1 MPRRLATG
9 KIRRM
14 MRKPVAVGSPA
25 APLAGACAPWSSRG
39 LAIAWGLAFVPSALL
54 GQTLVELRLSRA
66 EARVGEEV
74 VVSLVLRSG
83 GLAPW
88 CGLRVELGDGQTRDL
103 RIGMNGDA
111 DLTSSLAVRHAAAG
125 TYTVR
130 ATGRALLR
138 GLRSAPACDGGSLSA
153 MLRVHDP
160 GGVPP
165 APPAADR
172 SAAGTVPF
180 TAPVVAPTGA
190 PFAAPI
196 LARPV
201 PPEAAPAAAALP
213 DRASVAEGP
222 PVPQLPAA
230 LPAVT
235 APPPMEPA
243 RPGPAGMVA
252 LPTFGDRTS
261 APTGAGRTAPAA
273 TGPVAAPAVTLP
285 GIGPLP
291 GLPTTPSLPE
301 RPPLPPRDAP
311 GPQAARGCV
320 PAPAMEARDYAQPE
334 FIGRPDGRVARMC
347 FYRSDGRSAVE
358 NLNFYA
364 NGHVVFSGSR
374 SAGGFAG
381 GVTVLG
387 AARGTYGVQGG
398 RLALR
403 LAYAGTG
410 VSQSGRGAGTQRE
423 LDTSGREAFEQAMVL
438 PNCQRITVRDMLQRL
453 EMPAGPGHP
462 PYLVIDG
469 VRWEQMGIDC
479 PAWQGWR

>member
-160 GGVPP
+160 GASLQPRRLPIDLPP
-165 APPAADR
+165 APCRSLHRLLRPRVRLSPRPSSRDR
-172 SAAGTVPF
+172 SRQR
-180 TAPVVAPTGA
+180 
-190 PFAAPI
+190 
-196 LARPV
+196 L
-201 PPEAAPAAAALP
+201 
-213 DRASVAEGP
+213 
-222 PVPQLPAA
+222 
-230 LPAVT
+230 
-235 APPPMEPA
+235 
-243 RPGPAGMVA
+243 
-252 LPTFGDRTS
+252 
-261 APTGAGRTAPAA
+261 
-273 TGPVAAPAVTLP
+273 
-285 GIGPLP
+285 
-291 GLPTTPSLPE
+291 
-301 RPPLPPRDAP
+301 RPPR
-311 GPQAARGCV
+311 
-320 PAPAMEARDYAQPE
+320 
-334 FIGRPDGRVARMC
+334 RP
-347 FYRSDGRSAVE
+347 
-358 NLNFYA
+358 
-364 NGHVVFSGSR
+364 
-374 SAGGFAG
+374 
-381 GVTVLG
+381 
-387 AARGTYGVQGG
+387 
-398 RLALR
+398 
-403 LAYAGTG
+403 
-410 VSQSGRGAGTQRE
+410 
-423 LDTSGREAFEQAMVL
+423 
-438 PNCQRITVRDMLQRL
+438 
-453 EMPAGPGHP
+453 
-462 PYLVIDG
+462 
-469 VRWEQMGIDC
+469 
-479 PAWQGWR
+479 